1 VKDITAEFLNSLSE
15 REAECARFQA
25 TQRLIQ
31 SEVSQFRA
39 GDCLTRNEVH
49 APAVN

>member
-15 REAECARFQA
+15 REVECARFQA

-31 SEVSQFRA
+31 SEVGQFRA
-39 GDCLTRNEVH
+39 GDRLTRNEG
-49 APAVN
+49 ARPCG